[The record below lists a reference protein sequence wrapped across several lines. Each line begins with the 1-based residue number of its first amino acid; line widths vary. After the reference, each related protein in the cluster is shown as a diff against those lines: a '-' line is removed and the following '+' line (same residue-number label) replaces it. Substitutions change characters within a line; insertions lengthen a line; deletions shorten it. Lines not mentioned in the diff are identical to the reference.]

1 MPENRNRKHHQD
13 RLGKALRE
21 EIASIVEGELRDP
34 RVTPA
39 NVTEV
44 HLIPG
49 GKTAHVLVA
58 VHGDAAAA
66 RTVLDGLM
74 AAKNYI
80 RREVAARLAL
90 RQAPELMFQLD
101 TTEQSE
107 TRIDELLHRI

>member
-1 MPENRNRKHHQD
+1 MPENRSRKHHQE
-13 RLGKALRE
+13 RLGVALRE
-21 EIASIVEGELRDP
+21 EIASIVEGELHDP

-44 HLIPG
+44 ILPPG

-66 RTVLDGLM
+66 RAVLDGLVT
-74 AAKNYI
+74 AKNYI
-80 RREVAARLAL
+80 RHELAERLGL
-90 RQAPELMFQLD
+90 RVPPELIFRLN
-101 TTEQSE
+101 TAEQSE